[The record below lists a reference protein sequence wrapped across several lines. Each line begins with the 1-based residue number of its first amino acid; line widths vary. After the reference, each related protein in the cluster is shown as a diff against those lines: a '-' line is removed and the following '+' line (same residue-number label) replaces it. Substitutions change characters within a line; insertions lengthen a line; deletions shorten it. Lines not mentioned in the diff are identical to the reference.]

1 MAAAF
6 FDDKPT
12 NPDLVKLSKKWKATY
27 EIKSMS
33 PINTLHM
40 RCFVCNPEVA
50 EDVCLTEIISHTFSS
65 SIHIDYIVVELPN
78 LNFTGP
84 YVISPLVKELEIPT
98 RGREKKK
105 LIVYKKDLLMP
116 HLLVREGREHD
127 LDDLM
132 PLLPLDMHTMEQHFG
147 KSNLSDVI
155 AMSEKGNQSM
165 VAEWKGEATGIIS
178 VSVDLD
184 YELLN
189 EYFHLE
195 PFHGLHKPHKFDQ
208 IFMDEDRSRSI
219 IDDVYSSEL
228 YDEGDTR
235 QSISGQIRLQR
246 QNAARQ
252 PYDVELIKE
261 FSLADGGFSD
271 DDSSGVEKLMEEKTL
286 KPHLFT
292 TRVDEDIILY
302 GLRKRL
308 PVEGE
313 EEEGSESLEGSKE
326 GSGSGSSSDKMDGTE
341 YDGDDDEEEVEQ
353 KLEGGENEEKMEEED
368 EEEER
373 GDGEEEQQK
382 GAEEEGDEGE
392 EGEEEGD
399 EEAIEVVDGD
409 DLVKPSNDQLE
420 GGEEEDDEEGEGEG
434 EEISIVIDME
444 EEGEDE
450 EGGGE
455 EDDEE
460 QEEGDE
466 GADEPS
472 QIPPFDMGEAMD
484 PVPSVDEGL
493 GTGLTSELLV
503 PEPSGTSAPGGED
516 PSAVSS
522 KKRSEEVTPPS
533 PTSSDNA
540 PAEPEAPSEEEEED
554 AIRVEEDESTLD
566 QQSIMQED
574 QAKPSK
580 QPKSQFTEQQIAMLQ
595 SMSPE
600 VRRRM
605 SEDAWYVGKRPTP
618 RKIQQKLE
626 LFKTIYRMIQE
637 DGITLKK
644 AKELMTS
651 EDIQDL
657 EEAKIKTAEN
667 LILHIEEFLVN
678 NETQTKK
685 RKSVFHGIA
694 NALAVKLFNMSKKHM
709 LRHMDLFRDI
719 FKSFPNREYLVITV
733 PIGDIAQPAWL
744 QNFVRAVPRVQSCY
758 PRDLFLI
765 HKVAITAKLKVRK
778 AKERDMGQVKEFLS
792 TIIDKQKIYEDFIQS
807 FTRRRPC
814 KSWPKMNCYV
824 AEVKNYENT
833 PMIGL
838 AIVSTDPE
846 VLKYS
851 VNYDIEKHT
860 YFAAHD
866 VTSDHGYVHHM
877 IINPLFQRHSK
888 LFLKEVMRLDNKQC
902 LFHRVYPDYVKNEAL
917 DHQSVINNMEDWI
930 PLMPRKRIHY
940 DDLGLVETYD
950 DERQPPPYVQD
961 TCDPYALIHIG
972 KKFILEPKITLT
984 KRIVFVGAST
994 TTLACLEKL
1003 ISSTY
1008 RSFRYLTVID
1018 PYGLP
1023 GQLPCCSVRNEFFA
1037 LRNGGTKMSYESDAE
1052 WVQRTGIHLWVQVVI
1067 GRVTSIKRDAK
1078 YVVVNGENVVQ
1089 YDKLVLAPGQQFQR
1103 LDCPEP
1109 EINDPNF
1116 TAFKKNTATHELQE
1130 KKELKFK

>member
-1 MAAAF
+1 
-6 FDDKPT
+6 
-12 NPDLVKLSKKWKATY
+12 
-27 EIKSMS
+27 
-33 PINTLHM
+33 M

-65 SIHIDYIVVELPN
+65 SIHIDYIVVELPTVN
-78 LNFTGP
+78 YTGP
-84 YVISPLVKELEIPT
+84 YVISPLVKELELPT
-98 RGREKKK
+98 GNRHEKKK
-105 LIVYKKDLLMP
+105 VIVYKKDLLMP

-178 VSVDLD
+178 VSADLD

-195 PFHGLHKPHKFDQ
+195 PFHGLHKPHRNDQ
-208 IFMDEDRSRSI
+208 IFMDTDQDRTI

-228 YDEGDTR
+228 YDEGDNR
-235 QSISGQIRLQR
+235 QSPTGSIRIQR
-246 QNAARQ
+246 QNAARM

-261 FSLADGGFSD
+261 FSLADGVSD
-271 DDSSGVEKLMEEKTL
+271 EDSVGGVDKLLDEKTP

-313 EEEGSESLEGSKE
+313 EEEGSGSLTGSKE
-326 GSGSGSSSDKMDGTE
+326 GSSTDKMDGTE
-341 YDGDDDEEEVEQ
+341 YDGDEDEEEE
-353 KLEGGENEEKMEEED
+353 EEKVKGEEEEEKGEEED
-368 EEEER
+368 GEEEEER
-373 GDGEEEQQK
+373 GDEEDGKKGDVEEED
-382 GAEEEGDEGE
+382 GREGE
-392 EGEEEGD
+392 EGEEED
-399 EEAIEVVDGD
+399 EEEGIEVINGD
-409 DLVKPSNDQLE
+409 DLVNPSNSEQLE
-420 GGEEEDDEEGEGEG
+420 GGEEEEDEEGE
-434 EEISIVIDME
+434 EEELINVTDL
-444 EEGEDE
+444 EEGEN
-450 EGGGE
+450 E

-460 QEEGDE
+460 EGEEDVEGADE

-472 QIPPFDMGEAMD
+472 QIPPSGMEDDEEMED
-484 PVPSVDEGL
+484 DEGL
-493 GTGLTSELLV
+493 EGGSEQLLA
-503 PEPSGTSAPGGED
+503 EPSGTSAPVAGE

-533 PTSSDNA
+533 PTSSDA
-540 PAEPEAPSEEEEED
+540 PVEADVPSEEEEE
-554 AIRVEEDESTLD
+554 AIRVEPEESVD
-566 QQSIMQED
+566 QSMFQE
-574 QAKPSK
+574 QPSTQELSKPLK
-580 QPKSQFTEQQIAMLQ
+580 PTKSQFTDKQITMLQ
-595 SMSPE
+595 QMSPE

-605 SEDAWYVGKRPTP
+605 SEDAWYVGKRPPP
-618 RKIQQKLE
+618 RNIDQKIE
-626 LFKTIYRMIQE
+626 LFKTIYHMIHE
-637 DGITLKK
+637 DGITLKQ
-644 AKELMTS
+644 AKEMLQP
-651 EDIQDL
+651 EDIESL
-657 EEAKIKTAEN
+657 EGAKIQTTEN
-667 LILHIEEFLVN
+667 LLQYLEEFLIN
-678 NETQTKK
+678 NVPQGQKK
-685 RKSVFHGIA
+685 KSVFHGIA
-694 NALAVKLFNMSKKHM
+694 NALAVKLFNMNKKHM

-733 PIGDIAQPAWL
+733 PIGDTAQPAWL

-765 HKVAITAKLKVRK
+765 HKVAITAKVRVRK
-778 AKERDMGQVKEFLS
+778 AKERDMSQVKEFLS
-792 TIIDKQKIYEDFIQS
+792 TLLEKHKIYEDFIQS
-807 FTRRRPC
+807 FTKRRPC
-814 KSWPKMNCYV
+814 KSWPKMTCYV

-833 PMIGL
+833 PIIGL
-838 AIVSTDPE
+838 AMVSTDPE

-851 VNYDIEKHT
+851 VNYEIEKHT

-902 LFHRVYPDYVKNEAL
+902 LFHRVYPDYVKNEAV
-917 DHQSVINNMEDWI
+917 DHQSVINDMEDWI

-940 DDLGLVETYD
+940 DDLGLVERYD

-984 KRIVFVGAST
+984 KRLVFVGAST

-1023 GQLPCCSVRNEFFA
+1023 GQLPCCTVRNEFFA

-1067 GRVTSIKRDAK
+1067 GRVTSIKRDQK
-1078 YVVVNGENVVQ
+1078 YVVVNEDNVVQ
-1089 YDKLVLAPGQQFQR
+1089 YDKLVIAPGQQFQR

-1116 TAFKKNTATHELQE
+1116 TAFKKNTATHEGQE
-1130 KKELKFK
+1130 KKDMKFQ